1 MQGICEQC
9 VLYKDTF
16 TGGGSA
22 DGQARHSA
30 LELGSFKKAE
40 QWLRQLCEH
49 AGIDK
54 PEHWDGASGFG
65 GVLKTGNQP
74 IALSFRILL
83 LYVSAAPP
91 SFVTCNK
98 AHRSNEA
105 LCYSP
110 SDDVL

>member
-65 GVLKTGNQP
+65 RVLKAGKP
-74 IALSFRILL
+74 VALGFRILL
-83 LYVSAAPP
+83 LYVSAALP
-91 SFVTCNK
+91 SFATWNK